1 MLVILPSLVS
11 AIPLGRLT
19 GCDLSR
25 AVLPLPATAAAGNVT
40 LDAGEK
46 VVNVA
51 LGVGV
56 QVRSLRMLDS
66 SSKSEALTLYC
77 PLPPT
82 IQNYTCV
89 AGAYTTNMAVATLF
103 DASCGEQLRLAH
115 HSAHIC

>member
-1 MLVILPSLVS
+1 MLAISSALSMLVILPSLVS
-11 AIPLGRLT
+11 AMPLRLA

-56 QVRSLRMLDS
+56 QVRSWRML
-66 SSKSEALTLYC
+66 
-77 PLPPT
+77 
-82 IQNYTCV
+82 
-89 AGAYTTNMAVATLF
+89 
-103 DASCGEQLRLAH
+103 
-115 HSAHIC
+115 HSYSGRSR